1 MEIKEITKQ
10 KIAYELHDRLG
21 VMLATIKLY
30 VGIEEEK
37 SENENSKNNLGKS
50 ISLLQKS
57 IDEVRAIS
65 SELASP
71 TLEKF
76 GINIAINELV
86 RSINQT
92 NSLKVEYNFS
102 QQTKLDSQL
111 KINVYRIVQELLSN
125 AIRHSN
131 ANKVHLKLESSERN
145 VVLTYFDNGDGFSE
159 TQSKDQQNVGWKS
172 IYTRLSQQQGH
183 VDFIKSDKGTKMVFI
198 FPNNLVNPKKNKI

>member
-1 MEIKEITKQ
+1 MRDKNKKKEYEIEKQEMLTQLKEGELKSTLKLMEIKEITKQ

-92 NSLKVEYNFS
+92 NSLCQTIRKSFS
-102 QQTKLDSQL
+102 
-111 KINVYRIVQELLSN
+111 
-125 AIRHSN
+125 
-131 ANKVHLKLESSERN
+131 
-145 VVLTYFDNGDGFSE
+145 
-159 TQSKDQQNVGWKS
+159 
-172 IYTRLSQQQGH
+172 
-183 VDFIKSDKGTKMVFI
+183 
-198 FPNNLVNPKKNKI
+198 PCKK